1 MFGYRSA
8 TGREFQTEGTA
19 TENKPPAAVGAANLQ
34 RGINRKCIWLSYMY
48 QISLS
53 AEQILYSSQD
63 DPRGNGLTTFG
74 CGVINT

>member
-1 MFGYRSA
+1 MSGYRSS
-8 TGREFQTEGTA
+8 TGREFQTDGTA
-19 TENKPPAAVGAANLQ
+19 TEKKPSDVYAANMQ
-34 RGINRKCIWLSYMY
+34 RGINRKCIWLTCMY